1 MEYNDQGHFYPAWGT
16 CLGFESMMVWAS
28 SDGRDVMEE
37 YNAHAISETLQF
49 VVDPRT
55 TEMFGDLGD
64 DAFKFETKAMTLNS
78 HSFGI
83 DPVKFITDKGLASM
97 YKLTSISY
105 EPEGDKR
112 PFTAS
117 VEGKKY
123 PFFATQFHPEKT
135 TTMFLDDAGI
145 NHSWESIQMN
155 RYFADK
161 FVSLARRNPNTFGDY
176 ETTQAQI
183 VANYDLI
190 VTDTFGGEVYVFN
203 SAATRNSFL
212 Q

>member
-1 MEYNDQGHFYPAWGT
+1 
-16 CLGFESMMVWAS
+16 
-28 SDGRDVMEE
+28 
-37 YNAHAISETLQF
+37 
-49 VVDPRT
+49 
-55 TEMFGDLGD
+55 MFGDLGD

-123 PFFATQFHPEKT
+123 PFFAT
-135 TTMFLDDAGI
+135 
-145 NHSWESIQMN
+145 
-155 RYFADK
+155 
-161 FVSLARRNPNTFGDY
+161 
-176 ETTQAQI
+176 
-183 VANYDLI
+183 
-190 VTDTFGGEVYVFN
+190 
-203 SAATRNSFL
+203 
-212 Q
+212 